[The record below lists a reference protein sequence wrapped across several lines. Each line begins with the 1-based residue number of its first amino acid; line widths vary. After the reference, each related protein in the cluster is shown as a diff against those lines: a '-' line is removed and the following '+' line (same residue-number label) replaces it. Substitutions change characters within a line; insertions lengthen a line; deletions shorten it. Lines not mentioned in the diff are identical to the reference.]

1 LRLLPEPLPGW
12 AAEESQATSGGMAA
26 MFIGTNLSRRYPR
39 EDGASLEISLTA
51 NSPFLPMMTM
61 MLSNPLM
68 IQSDPHSRLF
78 THAGRRG
85 LIRQDRDTKGWE
97 ISLIG
102 GGNLLIRVSGT
113 GIERTDAEAYLKAID
128 LTAVEK
134 AFGNG

>member
-1 LRLLPEPLPGW
+1 
-12 AAEESQATSGGMAA
+12 
-26 MFIGTNLSRRYPR
+26 
-39 EDGASLEISLTA
+39 
-51 NSPFLPMMTM
+51 
-61 MLSNPLM
+61 M